1 MAVGVVRRLI
11 WEEPMWCSVTRITS
25 VIRARLHRNLHGGA
39 GTVSTSS
46 GMLRAEREGVTWPPT
61 APRGLELVERIH

>member
-1 MAVGVVRRLI
+1 MGVVRRLI

-46 GMLRAEREGVTWPPT
+46 DFLRAERGGDV
-61 APRGLELVERIH
+61 ASDRAARSS